1 MVGCHEVPVPDETI
15 TEPGPTAGIGTEL
28 LVHVMSQ
35 GLCCGYGGRPAMEK
49 IFLKK
54 GGLLEDQNNIFL
66 SDNVENITFHGRFDS
81 LIPIRQYNI
90 SFLDVKDIWTRG

>member
-1 MVGCHEVPVPDETI
+1 MLFRSVGCHEVPVPDETI

-54 GGLLEDQNNIFL
+54 GGLLGDYSKTRTI
-66 SDNVENITFHGRFDS
+66 SSS
-81 LIPIRQYNI
+81 L
-90 SFLDVKDIWTRG
+90 TM